1 MDDATKVDL
10 LTNGYSDR
18 PDDCWNWL
26 IRKVPTN
33 GRVRIRLGNKL
44 VGLAR
49 TAWALNH
56 GPLTDDSIVKMLC
69 SNPRCFNTSHMQVL
83 TISDFRADRVEEFR
97 PVIAE
102 RHAPDAFT
110 YFRNL
115 TFLQNSSDGLV
126 SYHGLKLTEDE
137 FIARWIP
144 GRGIVSGIFTYGPT
158 KEDIY
163 V

>member
-26 IRKVPTN
+26 IRKVPDN
-33 GRVRIRLGNKL
+33 GRVRIRMGNKM

-56 GPLTDDSIVKMLC
+56 GPLSDDSMVKMLC

-83 TISDFRADRVEEFR
+83 TISEFRADRFEEFR
-97 PVIAE
+97 PVVAE
-102 RHAPDAFT
+102 RHAPDAAT
-110 YFRNL
+110 YFYHL
-115 TFLQNSSDGLV
+115 AFLQDTGDNYV
-126 SYHGLKLTEDE
+126 SYHGLELTLAE
-137 FIARWIP
+137 FTRRWIP

-158 KEDIY
+158 EEDLY